1 MNASSVDEAKEK
13 AKGIVQIYEIWLTA
27 KSYLP
32 PSELNASSVK
42 LKEHV
47 PGESEMDSYQ
57 KDVFNMVANTKFLLS
72 NSVKIIQSTGSSK
85 QLLYLVKTLKLT
97 KDTLS
102 ESPVNSS

>member
-1 MNASSVDEAKEK
+1 MV
-13 AKGIVQIYEIWLTA
+13 A

-32 PSELNASSVK
+32 PSELNSSAVK
-42 LKEHV
+42 LKEHM
-47 PGESEMDSYQ
+47 PGESEMESYQ
-57 KDVFNMVANTKFLLS
+57 KDVFNMVANAKWLLS

-102 ESPVNSS
+102 ETAVSTTS